1 MSSLWLLMLLM
12 LLVAVVFVLLA
23 TGKQRRYQKR
33 QDENQ
38 RWYEQRLAELGEER
52 SQHGLPE
59 EDYRYAKQE
68 LDKTFLND
76 SQDVEESV
84 HWHRA
89 PVIVPIVLLLV
100 ISAGLYWGFGSWKLQ
115 LQAEEARERLPE
127 LGKTLLQQQNQQAS
141 REDLNTF
148 ALGLR
153 QKLMREPDDAVAWWI
168 YAGIMVDL
176 GAREDANEA
185 FQKALELEPDRVN
198 TLVSYSRF
206 LLMSGGEEDQPKA
219 ARMLAHALQQDPGNI
234 EALSL
239 LGFVAFERQ
248 DWEQAVSAWQLLKQ
262 RLPKNSERYQAV
274 ANALES
280 AKEQQQKAKLQLQVS
295 VELRDNMRHHLP
307 ANGTLFVYV
316 TGIEQPMPAAVVR
329 QPISEFPVTVTL
341 SNQNAM
347 LPDYKLSDLEQWLV
361 HARISQDEKI
371 DKQTGDLEAE
381 TVTIK
386 AGASTDLTLTL
397 STRVDE

>member
-38 RWYEQRLAELGEER
+38 RWYEQRLAELEEER
-52 SQHGLPE
+52 SQYDLPD
-59 EDYRYAKQE
+59 EDYQYAKQE

-76 SQDVEESV
+76 SQDVEENV

-89 PVIVPIVLLLV
+89 PVAVPIVLLLI
-100 ISAGLYWGFGSWKLQ
+100 ISAGLYWAFGSWQLQ
-115 LQAEEARERLPE
+115 LQAEDARKQLPE

-153 QKLMREPDDAVAWWI
+153 QKLMRAPEDAIAWWI

-176 GAREDANEA
+176 GAGEDADEA
-185 FQKALELEPDRVN
+185 FQKSLQIEPNRVN

-206 LLMSGGEEDQPKA
+206 LLMSGAENGQPKA
-219 ARMLAHALQQDPGNI
+219 ARLLARALKQEPDNI

-248 DWEQAVSAWQLLKQ
+248 DWPQAISAWELLKE
-262 RLPKNSERYQAV
+262 RLPKTSERYQAV
-274 ANALES
+274 VNALNS
-280 AKEQQQKAKLQLQVS
+280 AKEQQSKAEIQLQVRVQLS
-295 VELRDNMRHHLP
+295 DNMRHHLP
-307 ANGTLFVYV
+307 ENGTLFVYV
-316 TGIEQPMPAAVVR
+316 TGMEQPMPAAVVR
-329 QPISEFPVTVTL
+329 QPVSEFPVTVTL

-347 LPDYKLSDLEQWLV
+347 LPDYKMSDLEQWQV

-371 DKQTGDLEAE
+371 DRQAGDLEAE
-381 TVTIK
+381 RVTIN
-386 AGASTDLTLTL
+386 ADGSAELTLTL
-397 STRVDE
+397 SSRIEE

>member
-12 LLVAVVFVLLA
+12 LLVAVVFVFLA

-38 RWYEQRLAELGEER
+38 RWYEQRLSELKEER

-59 EDYRYAKQE
+59 EDYQHAKQE

-84 HWHRA
+84 NWQRA
-89 PVIVPIVLLLV
+89 PVIVPVILLV
-100 ISAGLYWGFGSWKLQ
+100 VISSGLYWAFGSWQLQ
-115 LQAEEARERLPE
+115 LQAEDAREQLPE
-127 LGKTLLQQQNQQAS
+127 LGKRLLQQQNQQAS

-168 YAGIMVDL
+168 YAGLMVDL
-176 GAREDANEA
+176 GAGEDADEA

-206 LLMSGGEEDQPKA
+206 LLMSGTEGGQPKA
-219 ARMLAHALQQDPGNI
+219 ARMLAHALQQEPDNI

-248 DWEQAVSAWQLLKQ
+248 DWEQAINAWQLLKE
-262 RLPKNSERYQAV
+262 RLPESSSRYQAV
-274 ANALES
+274 VNALEN
-280 AKEQQQKAKLQLQVS
+280 AKSQQENAEIQLQVT
-295 VELRDNMRHHLP
+295 VEISDNMRHHLP
-307 ANGTLFVYV
+307 ADGTVFVYV
-316 TGIEQPMPAAVVR
+316 TGSEQPMPAAVVR
-329 QPISEFPVTVTL
+329 QPVSEFPITVTL
-341 SNQNAM
+341 SNNNAM
-347 LPDYKLSDLEQWLV
+347 LPDYKLSDLDEWLV

-371 DKQTGDLEAE
+371 DRQVGDLEAE
-381 TVTIK
+381 TVAIQ
-386 AGASTDLTLTL
+386 ADGSTELTLTL
-397 STRVDE
+397 STRIDE

>member
-23 TGKQRRYQKR
+23 TGKQRRYRKR

-38 RWYEQRLAELGEER
+38 RWYEQRLAELEEER
-52 SQHGLPE
+52 AQYGLPE
-59 EDYRYAKQE
+59 EDYQHAKQE

-76 SQDVEESV
+76 SQDVEEDIN
-84 HWHRA
+84 WHRA
-89 PVIVPIVLLLV
+89 PVVIPIILLLV
-100 ISAGLYWGFGSWKLQ
+100 ISSVLYWAFGSWQLQ
-115 LQAEEARERLPE
+115 LQAEDARERLPE
-127 LGKTLLQQQNQQAS
+127 LGKTLLQQQNQQAD

-168 YAGIMVDL
+168 YAGLMVDL
-176 GAREDANEA
+176 GAPEEADEA
-185 FQKALELEPDRVN
+185 FQKALQLEPDRVN

-206 LLMSGGEEDQPKA
+206 LLMSGAEEGQPKA

-248 DWEQAVSAWQLLKQ
+248 DWQQAITAWQLLKE
-262 RLPKNSERYQAV
+262 RLPEGSERYNAV
-274 ANALES
+274 VNALNN
-280 AKEQQQKAKLQLQVS
+280 AKQQQEKTE
-295 VELRDNMRHHLP
+295 VELKVTVKLSDTIREQLP
-307 ANGTLFVYV
+307 ADGVLFVYV
-316 TGIEQPMPAAVVR
+316 TGMAQPMPAAVVR
-329 QPISEFPVTVTL
+329 QPVSNFPLTITL
-341 SNQNAM
+341 SDQNAM

-361 HARISQDEKI
+361 HARVSQDEKI
-371 DKQTGDLEAE
+371 DRQPGDLEAE

-386 AGASTDLTLTL
+386 ANGSTDLTLTL
-397 STRVDE
+397 STRIDE

>member
-23 TGKQRRYQKR
+23 TGKQRRYQRR

-38 RWYEQRLAELGEER
+38 RWYEQRLAELEEER
-52 SQHGLPE
+52 SQFGLPE
-59 EDYRYAKQE
+59 EDYQHAKQE

-76 SQDVEESV
+76 SQDVEEDIK
-84 HWHRA
+84 WQRA
-89 PVIVPIVLLLV
+89 PVTVPIVLLV
-100 ISAGLYWGFGSWKLQ
+100 VVSAVLYWAFGSWQLQ
-115 LQAEEARERLPE
+115 LQAEDARKQLPE
-127 LGKTLLQQQNQQAS
+127 LGKTLLQQQNQQAD

-176 GAREDANEA
+176 GAQEEANEA
-185 FQKALELEPDRVN
+185 FQKALQLEPDRVN

-206 LLMSGGEEDQPKA
+206 LLVSGAEEDQPKA
-219 ARMLAHALQQDPGNI
+219 ARLLAHALQQDPGNI

-248 DWEQAVSAWQLLKQ
+248 DWEQAVSAWQLLKE
-262 RLPKNSERYQAV
+262 RLPQSSERYQAV
-274 ANALES
+274 ANALER
-280 AKEQQQKAKLQLQVS
+280 AKEQQQKAQVQLQVT
-295 VELRDNMRHHLP
+295 VELSDSMRHHLP
-307 ANGTLFVYV
+307 TDGTLFVYV
-316 TGIEQPMPAAVVR
+316 TGAEQPMPAAVVR
-329 QPISEFPVTVTL
+329 QPLSEFPVTVTL

-371 DKQTGDLEAE
+371 DSQAGDLEAE

-386 AGASTDLTLTL
+386 ANGSTDLTLTL
-397 STRVDE
+397 STRINE